1 MNRSDASA
9 GLAVHDRRRRGGA
22 LLALAFVL
30 ALLGVN
36 APVAHGQAV
45 PVRDLVIDAGS
56 VPVRLVG
63 YGLVTG
69 LPGTGDLTIS
79 GRSSAHTVTSIANLL
94 RRFDIAVPAHLLR
107 TRNVAAVL
115 VTTEVSP
122 YLRPGGRFDVH
133 IASIGDARSLHGG
146 VLWMTPLVA
155 EAGGVAFATAQGP
168 LQFGDAWSSPR
179 SRLARADVSAQIPSG
194 GLLQVEL
201 PRPAPSVPSRL
212 LLRHPDFDT
221 ATRIAAVIDSAIGEG
236 TATVE
241 DPGAIA
247 LQLPDTA
254 AAALAVIHGLRVE
267 PTRTARLVLDTRSNT
282 LVLGGELQLGP
293 GVVSVGGITVT
304 ISAVPADTSQVPVSG
319 ALRFR
324 TGATAQDLADALQTI
339 GAPPQLI
346 AQIFQALHQSGAVAA
361 EVVTR

>member
-1 MNRSDASA
+1 ASA

-133 IASIGDARSLHGG
+133 IASI
-146 VLWMTPLVA
+146 
-155 EAGGVAFATAQGP
+155 
-168 LQFGDAWSSPR
+168 
-179 SRLARADVSAQIPSG
+179 
-194 GLLQVEL
+194 
-201 PRPAPSVPSRL
+201 
-212 LLRHPDFDT
+212 
-221 ATRIAAVIDSAIGEG
+221 
-236 TATVE
+236 
-241 DPGAIA
+241 
-247 LQLPDTA
+247 
-254 AAALAVIHGLRVE
+254 
-267 PTRTARLVLDTRSNT
+267 
-282 LVLGGELQLGP
+282 
-293 GVVSVGGITVT
+293 
-304 ISAVPADTSQVPVSG
+304 
-319 ALRFR
+319 
-324 TGATAQDLADALQTI
+324 
-339 GAPPQLI
+339 
-346 AQIFQALHQSGAVAA
+346 
-361 EVVTR
+361 